1 MMRRSIRHAL
11 FALLLLLTPQLAS
24 ADEVSDAIA
33 EAGRAY
39 KAGDMAA
46 ARAALGEASQFLAQK
61 AATGLGAALPA
72 ALPGWKVEDVETNAS
87 GLAMVGGGSQATRR
101 YRNDAG
107 QSVQIQVT
115 ADSPLVAPL
124 VMAMSNP
131 AMAGAMGKLVR
142 IGSQRAIETSDGE
155 IQMLVGS
162 RILVSVT
169 GDGPVEAKLAYAKA
183 VDLAKLAAQ

>member
-1 MMRRSIRHAL
+1 MRRSVRYAL
-11 FALLLLLTPQLAS
+11 FALLLLTPQLAS

-39 KAGDMAA
+39 AAGDMAA
-46 ARAALGEASQFLAQK
+46 ARAALGEASQFLAQR
-61 AATGLGAALPA
+61 AAAGMGAALPA
-72 ALPGWKVEDVETNAS
+72 ALPGWKAEDVEAS
-87 GLAMVGGGSQATRR
+87 AAGLAMLGGGSQATRR
-101 YRNDAG
+101 YQNDAG

-183 VDLAKLAAQ
+183 VDLAKLSAQ